1 MGRRN
6 ENHQIVCVSDL
17 LALEEGNFEVSF
29 LDSEIEPASIPASA
43 FKEYLQS
50 IGVQCVEV
58 VPHEYPDGYRAAS
71 ILIEGDYVEVSKIPY
86 ILEQRKSID
95 TNMPEPLNF

>member
-6 ENHQIVCVSDL
+6 KNHQIVCVSDL

-29 LDSEIEPASIPASA
+29 PDSEIEPASVPASA
-43 FKEYLQS
+43 FKEYLHL
-50 IGVQCVEV
+50 IGVKCVEV
-58 VPHEYPDGYRAAS
+58 VPHEYPDGYHAAS
-71 ILIEGDYVEVSKIPY
+71 ILVGDNYVEVSKIPY

-95 TNMPEPLNF
+95 ANMPEPLNF

>member
-1 MGRRN
+1 MARRN
-6 ENHQIVCVSDL
+6 NDHQIVCVSDL
-17 LALEEGNFEVSF
+17 LALGEEDYKVSF
-29 LDSEIEPASIPASA
+29 PNSEIESAAVPASA

-50 IGVQCVEV
+50 VGVQCVEV

-71 ILIEGDYVEVSKIPY
+71 ILIEGNYVEVSKIPY

-95 TNMPEPLNF
+95 ANMPEPLNF

>member
-6 ENHQIVCVSDL
+6 EEHQIVCVSDL
-17 LALEEGNFEVSF
+17 LALGEGNFEVSF
-29 LDSEIEPASIPASA
+29 SDSEIESASVPAAS

-50 IGVQCVEV
+50 VGVQCVEV

-71 ILIEGDYVEVSKIPY
+71 ILIEGNYVEVSKIPY
-86 ILEQRKSID
+86 ILKQRKSID
-95 TNMPEPLNF
+95 ANMPEPLNF